1 MENPDRRPTD
11 RTLALSTVSR
21 PGVLR
26 NRAVIIPALI
36 VLLIAGASLLGPA
49 FLPFTYWETHL
60 ELGASPPSLTNG
72 HYLGTDLLGRD
83 LLARML
89 YGGRISL
96 LVGFLSTAVSLL
108 IGVPYG
114 AIAGYLGGRI
124 DEIMMRIVDV
134 LYSLPYMFIV
144 ILLVALFAQPGT
156 VDALVDV
163 FDLAPHN
170 PIVSWLR
177 GPGLRLV
184 FLFMALGAV
193 SWLTL
198 ARIVR
203 GQVLVLKNAGFI
215 DAARALGQTP
225 ARIIVRHVIP
235 NTLGVII
242 VYTTLTIPSV
252 ILQEAFLSFLGLGI
266 RPPQAS
272 WGTLVS
278 EGMQALAV
286 APWLLIFPG
295 GMLVLTLLSLNF
307 LGDGLR
313 DALDVRI

>member
-1 MENPDRRPTD
+1 MERLSRQSSDRTPAVSASRRP
-11 RTLALSTVSR
+11 SIF
-21 PGVLR
+21 R
-26 NRAVIIPALI
+26 NRAVVIPALI
-36 VLLIAGASLLGPA
+36 VLGIAGASLFGPL
-49 FLPFTYWETHL
+49 FLPFTYWETHP
-60 ELGASPPSLTNG
+60 ELGASPPSFANG

-83 LLARML
+83 LLVRML

-96 LVGFLSTAVSLL
+96 MVGLLSTTVSLL

-124 DEIMMRIVDV
+124 DEVMMRIVDI

-163 FDLAPHN
+163 LDLTPHS
-170 PIVSWLR
+170 PLVGWLR
-177 GPGLRLV
+177 GPGLRLIL
-184 FLFMALGAV
+184 LFMALGAV

-203 GQVLVLKNAGFI
+203 GQVLVLKNMGFI
-215 DAARALGQTP
+215 DAARALGQT
-225 ARIIVRHVIP
+225 RTMIIVRHLIP

-272 WGTLVS
+272 WGTLVN
-278 EGMQALAV
+278 EGVQAMAV

-295 GMLVLTLLSLNF
+295 GMLAVTLLSLNF